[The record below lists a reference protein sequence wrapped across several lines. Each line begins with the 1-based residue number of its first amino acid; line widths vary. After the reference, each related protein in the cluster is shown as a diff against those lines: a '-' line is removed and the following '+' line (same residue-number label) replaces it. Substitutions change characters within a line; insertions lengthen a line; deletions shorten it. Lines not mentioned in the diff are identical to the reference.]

1 MQDQTT
7 MLCRLFQND
16 FLKDETNPEML
27 SVFKLILLGL
37 LLCSGSEQLKCRVL
51 YDILQDD
58 LQDKISASDKDF
70 STTFE
75 DLIEVSCYMILDVY
89 REESKRDYNT
99 DSFPE
104 MHSKEF

>member
-1 MQDQTT
+1 M
-7 MLCRLFQND
+7 ND
-16 FLKDETNPEML
+16 FLKDESNPEML

-37 LLCSGSEQLKCRVL
+37 LLCSGADELKCRVL

-75 DLIEVSCYMILDVY
+75 DLIQVSCYMILDFY
-89 REESKRDYNT
+89 
-99 DSFPE
+99 
-104 MHSKEF
+104 